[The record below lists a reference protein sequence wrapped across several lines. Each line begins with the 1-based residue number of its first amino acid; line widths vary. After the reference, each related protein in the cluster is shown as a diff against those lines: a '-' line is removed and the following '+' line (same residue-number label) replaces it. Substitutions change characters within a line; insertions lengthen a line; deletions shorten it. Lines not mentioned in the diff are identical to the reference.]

1 MPRPVGLALVG
12 AVAVAC
18 GRQLSLD
25 ELQRYQSTG
34 LLGGE
39 ADTAATWSPTERD
52 PVTVSI
58 SVPAQAVRGTPVP
71 IRVRLH
77 NGGARPVSV
86 GLGQNEDVEVVVA
99 RVDKPARQGS
109 VFGPPPT
116 PQQHTRAAVVT
127 DPIRAGRDSV
137 FEVLWPQTDDVG
149 HRVPAGRYRMR
160 AVINAELL
168 NSRRLWTDWATVV
181 VAP

>member
-1 MPRPVGLALVG
+1 MALATA

-25 ELQRYQSTG
+25 ELQRYQSTS

-39 ADTAATWSPTERD
+39 ADTAPTWSPTTRD
-52 PVTVSI
+52 PVTISI
-58 SVPAQAVRGTPVP
+58 SVPTQAAPRGTPIP

-77 NGGARPVSV
+77 NGGTRPVSV

-109 VFGPPPT
+109 LFGPPPP
-116 PQQHTRAAVVT
+116 PQQYRRAAVVT

-149 HRVPAGRYRMR
+149 HRVPAGQYRLR
-160 AVINAELL
+160 AVVNAELL
-168 NSRRLWTDWATVV
+168 SSRRLWTDWATVV